1 MRRIVLM
8 AGLIGTLVACGG
20 SGGDVKPMHAAGAVS
35 KAPLP
40 VTLKEPDPDV
50 RRGLNPEYTRTNCA
64 VLKCVALTFDD
75 GPAKE
80 TEVLLRI
87 LAQRGVRATFFVVG
101 RMVEENPEILR
112 RELQEGHEIG
122 NHSWSHASLASL
134 SPDGVRA
141 ELGRTQE
148 AIKAHTGYVSTL
160 MRPPYGATNERVA
173 AVARELGLAE
183 IMWAVDPL
191 DWQDRDAAKVRRR
204 VLEQTGAGDIV
215 LLHDIH
221 LSSIEAVPE
230 ILAGLA
236 EHGYRFVTVSQLL
249 AGTPVRPGHSYVER
263 SAT

>member
-20 SGGDVKPMHAAGAVS
+20 SAGNVKPMHAAETAS
-35 KAPLP
+35 SAPLP
-40 VTLKEPDPDV
+40 VSLKEPDPDV
-50 RRGLNPEYTRTNCA
+50 RRGLRPEYTRTNCA

-80 TEVLLRI
+80 TELLLRI
-87 LAQRGVRATFFVVG
+87 LARYGVKATFFVVG
-101 RMVEENPEILR
+101 RMVEENPDILR
-112 RELQEGHEIG
+112 RELMEGHEIG
-122 NHSWSHASLASL
+122 NHSWSHTSLAAL

-141 ELGRTQE
+141 ELGRTQA
-148 AIKAHTGYVSTL
+148 AIKTHTGRDTTL

-191 DWQDRDAAKVRRR
+191 DWKDRDSVQVRRR
-204 VLEQTGAGDIV
+204 VLEQTGPGDIV

-236 EHGYRFVTVSQLL
+236 ERGYRFVTVSELL
-249 AGTPVRPGHSYVER
+249 AGTPVESGRQYRER
-263 SAT
+263 STT